1 MTDTTGT
8 LAPQVRVKAA
18 PPELVSERVIRF
30 VASDETPDRMGDV
43 IAVNGWNLTSYKQN
57 PVVLWGHDQTTMPPI
72 GKATNVYRGVG
83 PGGKPALMSSIEFA
97 PAETYEFAET
107 VYQLAK
113 GGYLNAVSV
122 GFLPRETKELDE
134 KERRSLGMPSHGVY
148 YTAADL
154 LEISVVSVPA
164 NPSALAT
171 GAKSLVHQGV
181 LQQREVDR
189 FLKATPMTE
198 EELAE
203 RLKSKIRGFIDLGAL
218 AKAKPDALKVGDMV
232 SWDSS
237 GGRARGKIE
246 RIERDGTISVPDS
259 SFTVSGTAEDPA
271 ALIRIYRGDDPTD
284 TLVGH
289 KFSTLTKLKGYD
301 DMKEDEKQP
310 KAATNLEAKAVKPG
324 QIKVGDMVS
333 CMDDDDER
341 GYGRVERI
349 KYEGRMQNPDTKEMT
364 EASPENPAALVNM
377 VDEKMNPMDKRVV
390 RRFADLKRVKMME
403 EEDEDKME
411 AEEGHEEEKGLELT
425 SSLPESVRKHIQSAY
440 TEDGQLVVAFDLA
453 MMEEGDDLEAGA
465 VEEKA
470 LESDTYTG
478 LVAAQTEQTKAL
490 TTLIDSISDLTKRI
504 HAMSE
509 VRGGSPRQPDAKP
522 SDAHERAREE
532 KQLQQLTEDFLGRI
546 KRMR

>member
-164 NPSALAT
+164 NPSALVT

-198 EELAE
+198 EEMAE
-203 RLKSKIRGFIDLGAL
+203 RLKSKIRGFVDLGAVAAQSAPEL
-218 AKAKPDALKVGDMV
+218 EE
-232 SWDSS
+232 ST
-237 GGRARGKIE
+237 E
-246 RIERDGTISVPDS
+246 
-259 SFTVSGTAEDPA
+259 AE
-271 ALIRIYRGDDPTD
+271 T
-284 TLVGH
+284 
-289 KFSTLTKLKGYD
+289 
-301 DMKEDEKQP
+301 
-310 KAATNLEAKAVKPG
+310 KAVKPG

-411 AEEGHEEEKGLELT
+411 AEEEHEEEKGLELT

>member
-1 MTDTTGT
+1 MTSTIETRG
-8 LAPQVRVKAA
+8 PQVRVKSA
-18 PPELVSERVIRF
+18 PPELVSGRVIRF
-30 VASDETPDRMGDV
+30 VASDETPDRVGDV

-83 PGGKPALMSSIEFA
+83 PGGKPALLASIEFA
-97 PAETYEFAET
+97 PKESYEFAET

-122 GFLPRETKELDE
+122 GFLPRETKELSE
-134 KERRSLGMPSHGVY
+134 KERRSLGMPSHGIF

-203 RLKSKIRGFIDLGAL
+203 RLKSKIRGFVDLGAL
-218 AKAKPDALKVGDMV
+218 AAKNAPKLEEPAGSESETKAAKPGQIRVGDMV
-232 SWDSS
+232 SY
-237 GGRARGKIE
+237 
-246 RIERDGTISVPDS
+246 T
-259 SFTVSGTAEDPA
+259 
-271 ALIRIYRGDDPTD
+271 
-284 TLVGH
+284 
-289 KFSTLTKLKGYD
+289 
-301 DMKEDEKQP
+301 
-310 KAATNLEAKAVKPG
+310 
-324 QIKVGDMVS
+324 
-333 CMDDDDER
+333 DDEEER
-341 GYGRVERI
+341 AYGRVERI
-349 KYEGRMQNPDTKEMT
+349 KYEGRMQHPDTKEMT
-364 EASPENPAALVNM
+364 EASPDNPAALINE
-377 VDEKMNPMDKRVV
+377 VDEKMSPKDKRVV

-411 AEEGHEEEKGLELT
+411 HGKEEEEEKSLNLAA
-425 SSLPESVRKHIQSAY
+425 SLPESIRKHVHSAY
-440 TEDGQLVVAFDLA
+440 TEEGRLVVEFDLA
-453 MMEEGDDLEAGA
+453 MMEGEDEELEEDG
-465 VEEKA
+465 A
-470 LESDTYTG
+470 LEVAEKSAASEIYTG
-478 LVAAQTEQTKAL
+478 LVAAQTEQAKAL

-509 VRGGSPRQPDAKP
+509 VRGGSHRQPDAKP
-522 SDAHERAREE
+522 SDAHDREREE
-532 KQLQQLTEDFLGRI
+532 KQLQQLTEDFLNRI